1 MELILTR
8 RLILSRFLWI
18 LLSLVVLGLA
28 TNRWVEAEGGPRH
41 AVQQWGVWAPLVS
54 FTIQTI
60 TTMTPIGAVFIA
72 VVNGILFKLWIA
84 ILINISS
91 GVIGGIGMYFVW
103 KRGDHEF
110 DIQARMQRL
119 PDWFKRRAGDNLLF
133 LSALRLLP
141 WAGGGLADLIAGSH
155 HVPLRTQV
163 LSLVLGYLPGS
174 VAYALVGAGLVKL

>member
-1 MELILTR
+1 MDVTWPR

-18 LLSLVVLGLA
+18 LLVLIALGLS
-28 TNRWVEAEGGPRH
+28 TNRWVEAEGGPRL

-110 DIQARMQRL
+110 DIQARMRLL
-119 PDWFKRRAGDNLLF
+119 PDWFKKNAGDNLLF
-133 LSALRLLP
+133 LTVLRLVP
-141 WAGGGLADLIAGSH
+141 WAGGSLADLIAGSH

-174 VAYALVGAGLVKL
+174 VAYALLGAGLLKL